1 MTNFAFHDKLHFYD
15 NYDPLRDFRTHFPGG
30 APSVCELNM
39 AAREQE
45 NIRDALLNIARQA
58 NDILRS
64 YRSSNI
70 NNIERAITSQSNSDT
85 ALEELENECTDGR
98 LPREPQ
104 PPLTFSAQS
113 RQRSRLSPNT
123 DEVGSSSNTG
133 QPTIRDALRRAFP
146 TFANTGGRKRVNSS
160 TCSKKGK
167 EPAKKS
173 KKQNSIVYKD
183 IILLPRPDEKSV
195 PTHRTRITLENQ
207 GYVVH
212 EFPINK
218 SWDEQQLYSEIKKAF
233 PVLDTD
239 DATIHF
245 VKACYGDIVVPK
257 VADGVSMNATRLL
270 SIIGQGCIYLMP
282 DRVIGQPLI
291 DGDEQQA
298 CDPDEVLYISDSE
311 LNNDPFEE
319 HGCDEKN
326 KGSTMVEST
335 RGKQKLTLQEIFPD
349 IEEVELLNALDSS
362 DSIEEAVDFL
372 TDAMSPEVSLKSLL
386 EKLKRKM
393 HGEDEERKL

>member
-123 DEVGSSSNTG
+123 DEVGSSSSSNTG

-298 CDPDEVLYISDSE
+298 CDQDEVMYISDSE
-311 LNNDPFEE
+311 LNNDPFEV
-319 HGCDEKN
+319 HAMHVMKRTKDPQWL
-326 KGSTMVEST
+326 S
-335 RGKQKLTLQEIFPD
+335 QQEGNRN
-349 IEEVELLNALDSS
+349 LLS
-362 DSIEEAVDFL
+362 
-372 TDAMSPEVSLKSLL
+372 
-386 EKLKRKM
+386 RKFFQI
-393 HGEDEERKL
+393 